1 MMEKL
6 PSVKG
11 ELQGVTSISE
21 GSFERHPAV
30 QIFDGQKQ
38 AEVFFLEVSGAE
50 DSGLFFL
57 HGNGSVALLELVRV
71 F

>member
-6 PSVKG
+6 PSVSG
-11 ELQGVTSISE
+11 EVRGDTLQFKFLLDKNREKS
-21 GSFERHPAV
+21 SF
-30 QIFDGQKQ
+30 F
-38 AEVFFLEVSGAE
+38 EVSGAE
-50 DSGLFFL
+50 DSGVFFL

>member
-11 ELQGVTSISE
+11 ELQGVTSIGE
-21 GSFERHPAV
+21 GSFERRPAV

-38 AEVFFLEVSGAE
+38 AEVFF
-50 DSGLFFL
+50 
-57 HGNGSVALLELVRV
+57 
-71 F
+71 